1 MSVRDGQRHAEIAG
15 AGMVGLTAAAALA
28 RRGWSVRVHEKDDQL
43 RELGAGMSVWSNGV
57 RALKEA
63 GAYEEAVELS
73 DDLDS
78 WQLRDHRNR
87 VLQDEWMSRGVGES
101 HGILRPRV
109 HSALAN
115 AAVRY
120 GAEIVTGSRVTG
132 ASPDGELLLS
142 TGERLHADLVIGA
155 DGVHS
160 PVRETL
166 GLTKKKRELPDG
178 GGRHLI
184 PRLPG
189 DPKNIMIERWVGGR
203 RVGILPCTPDQVYI
217 YLCCPS
223 NDTEG
228 KNQTSSLDTWVEMF
242 PELRH
247 FIERIPLGGEWR
259 PFTDVVSTS
268 WYNGKAAIVGDA
280 ASAMSPNLGQ
290 AACVGMSNATALAQA
305 LDVFPTVAEA
315 LEAWESSERAV
326 TDATQKYSRFYG
338 WIGTNWPRP
347 LLDVRSALIWSLAR
361 STRMQSRIN
370 VASRHIPTLGTPFTA
385 SA

>member
-1 MSVRDGQRHAEIAG
+1 MLGRDKQRHAEIAG
-15 AGMVGLTAAAALA
+15 AGMVGLAAAAALA
-28 RRGWSVRVHEKDDQL
+28 RRGWSVRVHEKDEQL
-43 RELGAGMSVWSNGV
+43 RELGAGMSVWTNGV

-63 GAYEEAVELS
+63 GAYEEAAARA

-101 HGILRPRV
+101 HGILRPDV
-109 HSALAN
+109 HSALAS

-132 ASPDGELLLS
+132 ASAEGELILS
-142 TGERLHADLVIGA
+142 TGERLRADLVIGA

-160 PVRETL
+160 PVREAL
-166 GLTKKKRELPDG
+166 GLTKKKRQLPDG

-184 PRLPG
+184 PRLPS

-203 RVGILPCTPDQVYI
+203 RVGILPCTPDQVYV
-217 YLCCPS
+217 YLCCPA
-223 NDTEG
+223 NDISG
-228 KNQTSSLDTWVEMF
+228 RDQTTSLDTWIEMF

-247 FIERIPLGGEWR
+247 YIERIPLGGQWR
-259 PFTDVVSTS
+259 PFTDVVATS
-268 WYNGKAAIVGDA
+268 WHKGKAAIVGDA

-305 LDVFPTVAEA
+305 LDVYPSVEEA
-315 LEAWESSERAV
+315 LAAWESSERAV

-361 STRMQSRIN
+361 STRIQRRIN
-370 VASRHIPTLGTPFTA
+370 VATRHVPAFGTPSTA

>member
-1 MSVRDGQRHAEIAG
+1 
-15 AGMVGLTAAAALA
+15 
-28 RRGWSVRVHEKDDQL
+28 
-43 RELGAGMSVWSNGV
+43 MSVWSNGV

-63 GAYEEAVELS
+63 GAYDEAVELS

-120 GAEIVTGSRVTG
+120 GAEILTGSRVTG
-132 ASPDGELLLS
+132 ASPEGELILS
-142 TGERLHADLVIGA
+142 TGERLGADLVIGA
-155 DGVHS
+155 DGIHS
-160 PVRETL
+160 PVREAL
-166 GLTKKKRELPDG
+166 GLTKKKRQLPDG

-184 PRLPG
+184 PRLPS
-189 DPKNIMIERWVGGR
+189 DPQNIMIERWVGGR

-223 NDTEG
+223 NDTKG
-228 KNQTSSLDTWVEMF
+228 KDQTSSLDTWIEMF

-268 WYNGKAAIVGDA
+268 WYNGNAVIVGDA

-305 LDVFPTVAEA
+305 LDAFPTVTEA
-315 LEAWESSERAV
+315 LAAWESSERPV

-370 VASRHIPTLGTPFTA
+370 VASRHVPTLGTPL
-385 SA
+385 SPSSR